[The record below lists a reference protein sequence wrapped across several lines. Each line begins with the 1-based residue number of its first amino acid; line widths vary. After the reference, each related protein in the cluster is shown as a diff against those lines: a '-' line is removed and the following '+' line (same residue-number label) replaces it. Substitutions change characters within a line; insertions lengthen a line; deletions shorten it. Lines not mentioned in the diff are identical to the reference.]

1 MNLDFLII
9 IFLIIVIVLLIF
21 VLLKSSNKTNDNKD
35 LDLKKIN
42 ENLANLFDKT
52 LEQTGYVNSKIDE
65 IGVLTKKND

>member
-21 VLLKSSNKTNDNKD
+21 VLFKSSAKTNDNTD
-35 LDLKKIN
+35 LDLKRIN

-52 LEQTGYVNSKIDE
+52 LNKRDM
-65 IGVLTKKND
+65 

>member
-9 IFLIIVIVLLIF
+9 IFLIIVIILLIF
-21 VLLKSSNKTNDNKD
+21 VLLKSSTKTNDNTQ

-42 ENLANLFDKT
+42 DNLANLFDKT

-65 IGVLTKKND
+65 IGVLTKK